1 VVAVVAAAKARR
13 GRYDDASGALFR
25 AQSALVDLT
34 ERRDAAAAKVAGAIS
49 GACDDGVANDGWA
62 DFLDLVDSHAD
73 QLKTVCKDL
82 GAVAM
87 AACVI
92 ALLVPG
98 LNVLAAGILMGVA
111 VAATSTS
118 LILHSALA
126 LSGSGSWVDVGM
138 DAFALATFGAG
149 RFLGPGVKIFG
160 KEFGGALE
168 RASAET
174 KTAGAEARGNAARAS
189 IQDKV
194 TADVAQARQRLVAG
208 ASKRVGRSV
217 GLEVKAIRAQ
227 GEIDKNQAFNAAR
240 DAYAAQT
247 TTTTWAE
254 RLALGG
260 GDADIA
266 GMRKATLEASA
277 GFSDT
282 SKVALAAAKAQALHV
297 KAFGAMTASTFTT
310 TWSFV
315 TDQLHI
321 KAYNDWRNSW
331 PTKVKG
337 DL

>member
-1 VVAVVAAAKARR
+1 
-13 GRYDDASGALFR
+13 
-25 AQSALVDLT
+25 
-34 ERRDAAAAKVAGAIS
+34 
-49 GACDDGVANDGWA
+49 
-62 DFLDLVDSHAD
+62 
-73 QLKTVCKDL
+73 
-82 GAVAM
+82 M

-282 SKVALAAAKAQALHV
+282 SKVALPQPRPRPC
-297 KAFGAMTASTFTT
+297 M
-310 TWSFV
+310 
-315 TDQLHI
+315 
-321 KAYNDWRNSW
+321 
-331 PTKVKG
+331 
-337 DL
+337 